1 MTGVMSQPPV
11 LRLESTVSSA
21 VADMLRFSTTFRRL
35 EPADRARLA
44 EVARPHS
51 YPKASVIFSEG
62 EPSAFFITIVTGR
75 VKVYKATPAGKE
87 VILEIFGPGDPLGA
101 TAAYEGRPFPATAV
115 ALEDTE
121 CLLIPRV
128 GFFAL
133 LEQHPSL
140 VRGLLTGLTHR
151 LVELTTRIADLSGSR
166 VEARFARWFLK
177 LAKDIGRPGNGG
189 TFVPLALS
197 RQDLADM
204 TGTTIETCIRIMS
217 RWGKEDVV
225 RTDKDGFT
233 LLDAEALEMIATS

>member
-1 MTGVMSQPPV
+1 MPP
-11 LRLESTVSSA
+11 A
-21 VADMLRFSTTFRRL
+21 VADLLRFSTTFRRL
-35 EPADRARLA
+35 QPADRQRLA
-44 EVARPHS
+44 EVARTHS
-51 YPKASVIFSEG
+51 YAKGSAIFSEG
-62 EPSAFFITIVTGR
+62 EPSDFFITIVMGR

-121 CLLIPRV
+121 CVLIPRAS
-128 GFFAL
+128 FFAL

-151 LVELTTRIADLSGSR
+151 LVELTTRIADLSGAR
-166 VEARFARWFLK
+166 VEARFARVFLK
-177 LAKDIGRPGNGG
+177 LAKDIGRNGEGG

-197 RQDLADM
+197 RQELADM

-217 RWGKEDVV
+217 RWGKEDIVK
-225 RTDKDGFT
+225 TDKDGFT
-233 LLDAEALEMIATS
+233 LLDSGALETIAAS

>member
-1 MTGVMSQPPV
+1 
-11 LRLESTVSSA
+11 
-21 VADMLRFSTTFRRL
+21 MLRFSTTFRRL
-35 EPADRARLA
+35 QPADRLRLA
-44 EVARPHS
+44 EVARAHS
-51 YPKASVIFSEG
+51 YPKGGVVFSEG
-62 EPSAFFITIVTGR
+62 EPSDFFITIVTGR

-101 TAAYEGRPFPATAV
+101 TAAYEGRPFPASAV

-121 CLLIPRV
+121 CVLIPRA

-151 LVELTTRIADLSGSR
+151 LVELTARIADLSGAR
-166 VEARFARWFLK
+166 VEARFARLFLK
-177 LAKDIGRPGNGG
+177 LAKNIGRRGDDG

-197 RQDLADM
+197 RQELADM

-233 LLDAEALEMIATS
+233 LLDANALERIAAS

>member
-1 MTGVMSQPPV
+1 VPP
-11 LRLESTVSSA
+11 A
-21 VADMLRFSTTFRRL
+21 VADLLRFSTTFRRL
-35 EPADRARLA
+35 QPADRQRLA
-44 EVARPHS
+44 EVARTHS
-51 YPKASVIFSEG
+51 YAKGIAIFSEG
-62 EPSAFFITIVTGR
+62 EPSDFFITIVTGR

-121 CLLIPRV
+121 CVLIPRAS
-128 GFFAL
+128 FFAL

-151 LVELTTRIADLSGSR
+151 LVELTTRIADLSGAR
-166 VEARFARWFLK
+166 VEARFARVFLK
-177 LAKDIGRPGNGG
+177 LAKDIGRNGEGG

-197 RQDLADM
+197 RQELADL

-217 RWGKEDVV
+217 RWGKEDIVK
-225 RTDKDGFT
+225 TDKDGFT
-233 LLDAEALEMIATS
+233 LLDSGALETIAAS

>member
-1 MTGVMSQPPV
+1 
-11 LRLESTVSSA
+11 
-21 VADMLRFSTTFRRL
+21 MLRFSTTFRRHQ
-35 EPADRARLA
+35 PTDRARLA
-44 EVARPHS
+44 EVARAHS
-51 YPKASVIFSEG
+51 YQKGSTIFSEG
-62 EPSAFFITIVTGR
+62 EPSDFFITIVTGR

-115 ALEDTE
+115 ALEDTQ
-121 CLLIPRV
+121 CVLIPRA

-151 LVELTTRIADLSGSR
+151 LVELTTRIADLSGAR
-166 VEARFARWFLK
+166 VEARFARLFLK
-177 LAKDIGRPGNGG
+177 LAKDLGRPGDAG

-197 RQDLADM
+197 RQELADM

-217 RWGKEDVV
+217 RWGKEEIV
-225 RTDKDGFT
+225 RTAKDGFT
-233 LLDAEALEMIATS
+233 LLDSSTLETIAAS